1 MPLRLG
7 SKLPSLATA
16 TEWLN
21 GDGSLISG
29 QPVLIHFWA
38 IGCGYCEQHLP
49 LVQRWRDEFKAQ
61 GLQVIAV
68 HMPLR
73 KADTDFTAVLLA
85 ADAHDITEPCA
96 LDNQH
101 KLRFAFK
108 NEPGYVPAYYLFDAN
123 GKLKSR
129 AAGLSGV
136 KIIQAALQRLFAHP
150 TSDARS

>member
-7 SKLPSLATA
+7 SQLPSFDGA

-21 GDGSLISG
+21 DDASLIAG
-29 QPVLIHFWA
+29 QPVLVHFWA
-38 IGCGYCEQHLP
+38 IGCGYCTMNLP
-49 LVQRWRDEFKAQ
+49 RVQRWRREYKRQ

-73 KADTDFTAVLLA
+73 KVDADLA
-85 ADAHDITEPCA
+85 AVILAAAEHDITEPCA

-108 NEPGYVPAYYLFDAN
+108 NEQGAVPTYYLFDES

-129 AAGLSGV
+129 AAGLKGV
-136 KIIQAALQRLFAHP
+136 TIIQAALLRLFA
-150 TSDARS
+150 